1 MGTRVPKITELQE
14 HWLVVDAAGKTL
26 GRLASHVATRLR
38 GKHRPIFTPH
48 MDTGDHVIVVNA
60 AQIHVTG
67 QKAQQKIYRRHSGWP
82 GGLKE
87 VPLERMLD
95 RHPERVVELAVS
107 GMLPK
112 NRLGRKLFRKLKVY
126 AGPDHPHQA
135 QQPVAEDVPGR
146 A

>member
-1 MGTRVPKITELQE
+1 MGTRIPKLAELQE
-14 HWLVVDAAGKTL
+14 RWLLVDAAGKTL
-26 GRLASHVATRLR
+26 GRLATHVATRLR
-38 GKHRPIFTPH
+38 GKHRPTFTPH
-48 MDTGDHVIVVNA
+48 MDTGDFVIVVNA

-67 QKAQQKIYRRHSGWP
+67 NKKQQKIYRRHSGWP

-87 VPLERMLD
+87 VPLERMLE

-112 NRLGRKLFRKLKVY
+112 NRLGRKIIRKLKVY

-135 QQPVAEDVPGR
+135 QQPVVEDLPGR

>member
-1 MGTRVPKITELQE
+1 MGTRIPKIAELSE
-14 HWLVVDAAGKTL
+14 RWLLVDAAGKTL
-26 GRLASHVATRLR
+26 GRLATHVATRLR
-38 GKHRPIFTPH
+38 GKHRPTFTPH
-48 MDTGDHVIVVNA
+48 MDTGDFVIVVNA

-67 QKAQQKIYRRHSGWP
+67 DKKQQKIYRRHSGWP

-87 VPLERMLD
+87 VPLERMLE

-112 NRLGRKLFRKLKVY
+112 NRLGRKIIRKLKVY

-135 QQPVAEDVPGR
+135 QQPVVEDLPGR

>member
-1 MGTRVPKITELQE
+1 MGTPVPKITELQE
-14 HWLVVDAAGKTL
+14 RWLVVDAAGKTL

-60 AQIHVTG
+60 AQIQVTG
-67 QKAQQKIYRRHSGWP
+67 NKAQQKIYRRHSGWP

-87 VPLERMLD
+87 VPLERMLE

-112 NRLGRKLFRKLKVY
+112 NRLGRKIFRKLKVY

-135 QQPVAEDVPGR
+135 QQPVTEDVPGR

>member
-1 MGTRVPKITELQE
+1 MGTRIPKIKELPE
-14 HWLVVDAAGKTL
+14 RWLLVDAAGKTL
-26 GRLASHVATRLR
+26 GRLATHVATRLR
-38 GKHRPIFTPH
+38 GKHRPTFTPH
-48 MDTGDHVIVVNA
+48 MDTGDFVIVVNA
-60 AQIHVTG
+60 AQIQVTG
-67 QKAQQKIYRRHSGWP
+67 KKTQQKIYRRHSGWP

-87 VPLERMLD
+87 VPLERMLE

-112 NRLGRKLFRKLKVY
+112 NRLGRKIFRKLKVY

-135 QQPVAEDVPGR
+135 QQPVTEDVPGR

>member
-1 MGTRVPKITELQE
+1 MATRVPKITELQE
-14 HWLVVDAAGKTL
+14 RWLVVDAAGKTL
-26 GRLASHVATRLR
+26 GRLASYVATRLR

-60 AQIHVTG
+60 AQIQVTG
-67 QKAQQKIYRRHSGWP
+67 KKSQQKIYRRHSGWP

-87 VPLERMLD
+87 IPLERMMQ
-95 RHPERVVELAVS
+95 RHPERVVELAIS

-112 NRLGRKLFRKLKVY
+112 NRLGRKIFKKLKVY
-126 AGPDHPHQA
+126 AGPEHPHQA
-135 QQPVAEDVPGR
+135 QSPVVEELPGR